1 MGIVLVVLILLCIHK
16 GMAGQSGDRQRM
28 IIVFVGDQ
36 YDSSRQNAVGTM
48 RFWLLILSAS

>member
-28 IIVFVGDQ
+28 VIVFVGDQ